1 MIKEHKIGQPRF
13 VATVRW
19 FLRSVLLMLAFI
31 VPLMVIYEFGYP
43 IHHDARE
50 IIHNTYRAILNIEW
64 LILTI
69 LYVLGL
75 GRERGARNILS
86 HSVFRSVIYGIVS
99 LIVVIQLALV
109 FGWLQSDGFLSAITS
124 KTAVRGALLLMST
137 VQISRAVTG
146 LLGRKTNPSLI
157 LATSFAIII
166 IIGSLLLML
175 PRCTYGEISWLN
187 ALFVSTS
194 AVCVTG
200 LTPVDVAQTFTMTG
214 QLIILILI
222 QIGGLGIMTI
232 TSFFGLFFAGG
243 RSFSGQMV
251 VGDMLS
257 TERLSSLLH
266 TIVRI
271 LVVTFSIEAIGAIFL
286 YFAIINAGVMDQSD
300 ALYFGIF
307 HSVSAFCNAGFST
320 LSQGLADPILAA
332 LNSVRYVIG
341 LLIIF
346 GGIGFPIFSNFLSIF
361 AHKFRNILRSIYGI
375 RPTVRPRLWSL
386 NSFIVVRTTT
396 VLVISASV
404 LFLIMEWNAT
414 LDGMPFVEK
423 LSQAFLM
430 AVTPRT
436 AGFNGV
442 DLTQM
447 IPASMLLTIALMW
460 IGGAPQSTAGG
471 IKVTTI
477 YVALKNIFSSTSASG
492 RLEVHRRQVPTS
504 SVARA
509 FTVIVLSIITIGVA
523 VTLLS
528 IFDPEIE
535 TIDLLYEVV
544 SAISTVG
551 LSMAT
556 TPLLSE
562 YSKIVLILLMFAG
575 RVGLV
580 SIFMIFI
587 KRNTTR
593 KPYTYPEENILIN

>member
-1 MIKEHKIGQPRF
+1 MIKEHKIQKHSF
-13 VATVRW
+13 VSTIRW
-19 FLRSVLLMLAFI
+19 LLRGVLFSLALI
-31 VPLMVIYEFGYP
+31 VPLIVIYEFGYKV
-43 IHHDARE
+43 HHDTLD

-64 LILTI
+64 LVLTL
-69 LYVLGL
+69 LYVLGV
-75 GRERGARNILS
+75 GRESGRSILS
-86 HSVFRSVIYGIVS
+86 HSLLRSSVYAVVS
-99 LIVVIQLALV
+99 LIVLIQLALV
-109 FGWLQSDGFLSAITS
+109 FGWLQSDWLLSAITS
-124 KTAVRGALLLMST
+124 NAAVRGALLVIST
-137 VQISRAVTG
+137 VQISRSITG
-146 LLGRKTNPSLI
+146 LLGRRTNPSLI

-175 PRCTYGEISWLN
+175 PRCTHGEISWIN

-200 LTPVDVAQTFTMTG
+200 LSPVDVAQTFTMTG

-271 LVVTFSIEAIGAIFL
+271 LVVTFSIEAIGAVFL
-286 YFAIINAGVMDQSD
+286 YFSLINQGVMSHSD

-307 HSVSAFCNAGFST
+307 HAVSAFCNAGFST
-320 LSQGLADPILAA
+320 LDQGLANPMLAS
-332 LNSVRYVIG
+332 LNSVRYIISF
-341 LLIIF
+341 LIIF
-346 GGIGFPIFSNFLSIF
+346 GGIGFPIFSNFLSIL
-361 AHKFRNILRSIYGI
+361 AHKFRNVLRWIYGI

-386 NSFIVVRTTT
+386 NSFIVVKTTI
-396 VLVISASV
+396 VLISGAFV
-404 LFLIMEWNAT
+404 LFLVLEWNAT
-414 LDGMPFVEK
+414 LEGMAFTEK
-423 LSQAFLM
+423 ISQAFMM
-430 AVTPRT
+430 AVSPRT
-436 AGFNGV
+436 AGFNSI

-447 IPASMLLTIALMW
+447 VPASILITIALMW

-471 IKVTTI
+471 VKITTV
-477 YVALKNIFSSTSASG
+477 YVAVKNIFAATSASR

-509 FTVIVLSIITIGVA
+509 FAVIVLSLITISVA
-523 VTLLS
+523 LVLLS
-528 IFDPEIE
+528 LFDPEIPMVN
-535 TIDLLYEVV
+535 LLYEAV

-551 LSMAT
+551 LTLST

-562 YSKIVLILLMFAG
+562 YSKIIIILLMFAG

-580 SIFMIFI
+580 SLLLVFVR
-587 KRNTTR
+587 RNTTP
-593 KPYTYPEENILIN
+593 KPYTYPEENLLIN

>member
-1 MIKEHKIGQPRF
+1 
-13 VATVRW
+13 
-19 FLRSVLLMLAFI
+19 
-31 VPLMVIYEFGYP
+31 
-43 IHHDARE
+43 
-50 IIHNTYRAILNIEW
+50 
-64 LILTI
+64 
-69 LYVLGL
+69 
-75 GRERGARNILS
+75 
-86 HSVFRSVIYGIVS
+86 
-99 LIVVIQLALV
+99 
-109 FGWLQSDGFLSAITS
+109 
-124 KTAVRGALLLMST
+124 
-137 VQISRAVTG
+137 
-146 LLGRKTNPSLI
+146 
-157 LATSFAIII
+157 
-166 IIGSLLLML
+166 
-175 PRCTYGEISWLN
+175 
-187 ALFVSTS
+187 
-194 AVCVTG
+194 
-200 LTPVDVAQTFTMTG
+200 
-214 QLIILILI
+214 ILILI

-471 IKVTTI
+471 IKVT
-477 YVALKNIFSSTSASG
+477 
-492 RLEVHRRQVPTS
+492 
-504 SVARA
+504 
-509 FTVIVLSIITIGVA
+509 
-523 VTLLS
+523 
-528 IFDPEIE
+528 
-535 TIDLLYEVV
+535 
-544 SAISTVG
+544 
-551 LSMAT
+551 
-556 TPLLSE
+556 
-562 YSKIVLILLMFAG
+562 
-575 RVGLV
+575 
-580 SIFMIFI
+580 
-587 KRNTTR
+587 
-593 KPYTYPEENILIN
+593 